1 MASLSCTT
9 KSVKLAS
16 GESFILPPGAKLI
29 GATNASLLTAKD
41 DCISTENL
49 EELQCYVCLVPIGA
63 KETNLF
69 NGSEQYWESHDS
81 IKTGSPRLT
90 GYVLNGTYTAFS
102 TGPFI
107 AFDPGYFQ
115 GTTLVDE
122 IKAISG
128 VIDFIYNTGTFDMQ
142 EGQLNMFIIQTIP
155 SVANNLELVVNVDVP
170 SIVDPGSNGYF
181 KFIKYSDA
189 VTAGYS
195 LPTVPFCSPE

>member
-9 KSVKLAS
+9 KSIKLAS

-29 GATNASLLTAKD
+29 GASNASLLTAKD

-63 KETNLF
+63 KETNVF
-69 NGSEQYWESHDS
+69 NPSEQYWESHNNNV
-81 IKTGSPRLT
+81 TGSPKLT
-90 GYVLNGTYTAFS
+90 GYNLNGTYTAFS
-102 TGPFI
+102 TGPFV
-107 AFDPGYFQ
+107 AYDPGYFL

-122 IKAISG
+122 IKGISG
-128 VIDFIYNTGTFDMQ
+128 VIDFIYNTANFDIE

-155 SVANNLELVVNVDVP
+155 SVANNLELVVSVDVP
-170 SIVDPGSNGYF
+170 NINPGNANGYF
-181 KFIKYSDA
+181 KFMKYSDA
-189 VTAGYS
+189 VTAGYN